1 MHYVGRLRVLQERD
15 DEKVANEK
23 AKNSLESYVFE
34 TRSWLEV
41 TEIIAVSTEEQ
52 REEIRSVVGVVSDW
66 FEEEG
71 YFSAETSVSQLQLNM
86 AFFQETFRQKLHL

>member
-1 MHYVGRLRVLQERD
+1 MLCRLRSLQERD

-23 AKNSLESYVFE
+23 AKNNLESYMFE

-41 TEIIAVSTEEQ
+41 TEVIAVSTEEQ

-71 YFSAETSVSQLQLNM
+71 YFSAETSVSQL
-86 AFFQETFRQKLHL
+86 